1 MKKRTKERIEIF
13 SIVLSVL
20 AILIS
25 FVSFGYTIY
34 KDTKDSSEQISILNS
49 GFGYDETLL
58 YDTSG
63 YMRGQGI
70 IDGINYSITISNNSK
85 QKVSIVDYELF
96 RQTNELT
103 YSYNNIVKQ
112 IKDSDNKP
120 ISLPIVLD
128 AGESVLVTYEIN
140 TIVPQTVNMLL
151 LEEFGVEGEISIDE
165 LRDYLGENS
174 LDIFGN
180 TVEYT
185 KFFDGNYSLVIDEP
199 NFPVYNLKF
208 LTSKGNW
215 FQCEL
220 SHKT

>member
-1 MKKRTKERIEIF
+1 MGKSTKERIEIL

-25 FVSFGYTIY
+25 LASFGYTIY
-34 KDTKDSSEQISILNS
+34 KDMKDSSEQISILNS

-58 YDTSG
+58 YDSSG

-103 YSYNNIVKQ
+103 YSYCNIVKQ

-140 TIVPQTVNMLL
+140 TLVSQKVNMLI
-151 LEEFGVEGEISIDE
+151 LEKFGVEAEIPKDE
-165 LRDYLGENS
+165 LRNYLGENS

-180 TVEYT
+180 TVKYT
-185 KFFDGNYSLVIDEP
+185 KFFDGNDSVVIDEP

-220 SHKT
+220 SHET